1 MPINND
7 LPDKKFPMLFKW
19 GENPNTKFMEALY
32 AIKVEAVD
40 SPDRHKVLSY
50 LPRYSLATSED
61 HPVGTYSF
69 SEQKQA
75 LDDLFAFKL
84 LPSAMETIRFTFLIS
99 NIDLVDVTHLIRHR
113 AMSFSAHCS
122 GDRDMR
128 HDDVLMKAS
137 IIDSEF
143 SERYTELLKDAKD
156 LYADMIDSKEIS
168 LVDAR
173 TCLPRSLANHYY
185 ASVSLKDLIPY
196 FKQRLDRQI
205 QPESDN
211 IVALKM
217 LIEVA
222 KVFPE
227 IGSLIDLEAPDMYY
241 INTCPTDHSTNLY
254 QPEAKN
260 DLFEWKPQWF
270 IYDKQRSD
278 MSGGETFM
286 SLWSCLCQEYWDLT
300 AESQQEELDL

>member
-1 MPINND
+1 MPSNND
-7 LPDKKFPMLFKW
+7 LPDKKFPMVFKW
-19 GENPNTKFMEALY
+19 NEGPHTKFMEALN
-32 AIKVEAVD
+32 AIRVESVD
-40 SPDRHKVLSY
+40 SPDRFKVLAY

-61 HPVGTYSF
+61 HPVDGYTGV
-69 SEQKQA
+69 EQQKA

-113 AMSFSAHCS
+113 TMSFSAHCS

-128 HDDVLMKAS
+128 HDDVMMKAS
-137 IIDSEF
+137 ILNSEF
-143 SERYTELLKDAKD
+143 KHRYRELLKEAKD
-156 LYADMIDSKEIS
+156 LYSDMIDSKDIS

-211 IVALKM
+211 VVALRM

-227 IGSLIDLEAPDMYY
+227 IGRLIDLEAPDMYY

-254 QPEAKN
+254 EPELKN
-260 DLFEWKPQWF
+260 DLFDWKEQWF
-270 IYDKQRSD
+270 IYPKTRAD
-278 MSGGETFM
+278 MAGGHVFM
-286 SLWSCLCQEYWDLT
+286 KLWEELSQEYWDIT
-300 AESQQEELDL
+300 AELNHD